1 MYEKIVLSNGVRV
14 VAEQIE
20 YVRSA
25 ALGIWVGNGSRFEP
39 AEYNGIS
46 HFIEHMIFKGTENR
60 TAQQIAAAM
69 DAMGGQSNA
78 FTTKDCTCY
87 YMKVLDTHLRDAAD
101 LLADMFLCSKFADED
116 IELERGVVL
125 EEIDMYEDAPDD
137 VATEKLFET
146 CYRGTALGRPILGT
160 EQTLKTFDSAALH
173 NYIARNYHP
182 QDTVI
187 ALSGHFTDADLQYI
201 CKLFEKMPGS
211 GRNQIEPAQYQP
223 SVVVRPKEIEQNH
236 LCMGFPGIPLLDSRR
251 YAYQLMNGI
260 LGGGMSSRL
269 FQTVRE
275 QNGLCYSICSF
286 PSSHV
291 DTGMFSIYV
300 GLSQE
305 QEQKAAGLIRDVL
318 HEFCQNGPTEEEL
331 CRCREQMKSNML
343 MGLESTNARMNHL
356 GRYELFTDRVMSPD
370 ELVAAYDAVTVEQV
384 KALANTIFRFED
396 ASICAVG
403 NTGEEAYYQELI
415 HP

>member
-1 MYEKIVLSNGVRV
+1 MLSNGVRV
-14 VAEQIE
+14 VAERIDH
-20 YVRSA
+20 VRSA

-39 AEYNGIS
+39 ARYNGIS

-60 TAQQIAAAM
+60 TAQQIAATM
-69 DAMGGQSNA
+69 DTMGGQSNA

-87 YMKVLDTHLRDAAD
+87 YMKVLDSHLRAAAE
-101 LLADMFLCSKFADED
+101 LLADMFLHSKFANED

-137 VATEKLFET
+137 VATEKLFEA
-146 CYRGTALGRPILGT
+146 CYAGTALGRAILGT
-160 EQTLKTFDSAALH
+160 EESLQSFDSDALH
-173 NYIARNYHP
+173 QYIAQNYHP
-182 QDTVI
+182 QDTI
-187 ALSGHFTDADLQYI
+187 ISLSGHFTDADLQYI
-201 CKLFEKMPGS
+201 CKLFEKMSGS
-211 GRNQIEPAQYQP
+211 GRNQIEPAYYQP

-236 LCMGFPGIPLLDSRR
+236 LCIGFQGIPLLDERR
-251 YAYQLMNGI
+251 YVYQLMNGI

-305 QEQKAAGLIRDVL
+305 QEQRAAGLIRDVL
-318 HEFCQNGPTEEEL
+318 RNFCENGPTEEEL

-343 MGLESTNARMNHL
+343 MGLESTNARMHHL
-356 GRYELFTDRVMSPD
+356 GRYELFTDRVVSPD
-370 ELVAAYDAVTVEQV
+370 ELVAAYDAVTVKQV
-384 KALANTIFRFED
+384 KTLANTIFQFET

-403 NTGEEAYYQELI
+403 NTKDEAYYQSMI
-415 HP
+415 QS